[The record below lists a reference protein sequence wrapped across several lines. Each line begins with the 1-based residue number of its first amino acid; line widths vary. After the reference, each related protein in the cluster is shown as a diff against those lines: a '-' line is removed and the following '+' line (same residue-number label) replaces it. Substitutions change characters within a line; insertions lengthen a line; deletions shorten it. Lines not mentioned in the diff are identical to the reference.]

1 MILKRTPTW
10 LQFILPFSRAKQR
23 GEDVHHVKSLFFVRR
38 GSSNKEGAEGGKK
51 KENRHQ
57 RRSFETVNCVP
68 ITKATCYALRLNHNK
83 GAMEGHDPR
92 ASKWML
98 SALE

>member
-1 MILKRTPTW
+1 MPSW

-38 GSSNKEGAEGGKK
+38 GSGNKEGGGEGK

-57 RRSFETVNCVP
+57 RQSFETVNCVP

-83 GAMEGHDPR
+83 GAMEGHDPG

-98 SALE
+98 SASE